1 VEKAVLLV
9 AERLDVNIPVAK
21 RDLSVAKIKTQK
33 E

>member
-1 VEKAVLLV
+1 VAKVVLLAV
-9 AERLDVNIPVAK
+9 ELLDVNIPVVK

>member
-1 VEKAVLLV
+1 VLRAVEH
-9 AERLDVNIPVAK
+9 LDVNIPVVI